1 MRGSDRGQDR
11 IRVSLALELYDNCA
25 TDRAFQNF
33 WLTMQNIMS
42 ITYEFSTKE
51 AGSIPTRPIPV
62 WLVKI
67 NNMPRSKMNCT
78 TIVRIIFAVVCAHN

>member
-1 MRGSDRGQDR
+1 
-11 IRVSLALELYDNCA
+11 
-25 TDRAFQNF
+25 
-33 WLTMQNIMS
+33 MQNIMS